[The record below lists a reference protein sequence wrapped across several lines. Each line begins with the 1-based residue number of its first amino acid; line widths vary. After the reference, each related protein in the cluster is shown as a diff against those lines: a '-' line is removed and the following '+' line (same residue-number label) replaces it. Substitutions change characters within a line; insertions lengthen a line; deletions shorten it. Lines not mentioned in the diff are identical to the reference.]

1 MKLRRVSV
9 ENVRSFLQKQELR
22 LDDGDISILIGPNG
36 GGKTNLLDTA
46 VLALRIF
53 LLTSWI
59 PRHNPTPDWQER
71 YDWMGNDTLT
81 ADKLE
86 KHSDGQSLTQSIEID
101 VEVTA
106 PDIENIKRTKAEAA
120 FMEERS
126 KSKYTSF
133 PASVAV
139 NWTTEDLVAGNVF
152 TYRIQDGLL
161 MSPSTPPAEIFR
173 QYLNTYELNSRLRE
187 DFGQQALSTP
197 MIFLPVNRSAGTVSS
212 SISLADFDEYSHKK
226 TVDAAS
232 SRNGGS
238 IASLAIG
245 RLAINFRELLE
256 CDNGQARTDLKADP
270 ALKGFT
276 EELESLGYSWDLK
289 CVNTRR
295 NQYDIQLTKQNSS
308 FRVGSA
314 SSGEREL
321 LTYLF
326 AIYVL
331 NVRDALI
338 VIDEPELHLHPRW
351 QRTLLKMF
359 EKLSRK
365 TGNQFIMATHSP
377 VFVSPSSIQY
387 VSRVYSEN
395 QQSKIVRLGDS
406 DLPEPKH
413 LFGIVN
419 SQNNERIFFAD
430 LVILVEGISDR
441 IFFEAIFQHFKV
453 GEGSGKVYEVVSVGG
468 KMLFSQYERL
478 LQSSRIKYI
487 IIADRDYLQQIGND
501 EIKSLFAV
509 SANQIHKNV
518 IKDPTSIDASSLI
531 DRLDEAIKSGVTED
545 LSQLWEYIKSRQTR
559 LRDNLNEAEDTLL
572 NKFILEQRP
581 QGKFVLSKGS
591 LEDYLPVGHKGKDVE
606 KLIRLV
612 SAEGMWEL
620 LPAVPRAELQDIV
633 SSIHL
638 S

>member
-9 ENVRSFLQKQELR
+9 ENVRSFLEKQELR
-22 LDDGDISILIGPNG
+22 LDGDISILIGPNG

-53 LLTSWI
+53 LLKSWL
-59 PRHNPTPDWQER
+59 PRHMPMADWQER
-71 YDWMGNDTLT
+71 YEWWNNETLT
-81 ADKLE
+81 VTQLE
-86 KHSDGQSLTQSIEID
+86 KHSAGQSLPQLIEID
-101 VEVTA
+101 IEVTET
-106 PDIENIKRTKAEAA
+106 DIKNIKLTKDEAVS
-120 FMEERS
+120 MENLS
-126 KSKYTSF
+126 KSKYANLPVS
-133 PASVAV
+133 A
-139 NWTTEDLVAGNVF
+139 AGNWMTENLVPGEVF
-152 TYRIQDGLL
+152 TYQIQDGVL
-161 MSPSTPPAEIFR
+161 MPPSTPTAEIFQ
-173 QYLNTYELNSRLRE
+173 QYLNTYEINSRLRE

-197 MIFLPVNRSAGTVSS
+197 MIFLPVNRAAGNVSS
-212 SISLADFDEYSHKK
+212 SVSLADFDEYSHKK

-245 RLAINFRELLE
+245 RLAIKFRELLE
-256 CDNGQARTDLKADP
+256 DDNICARKALKADS
-270 ALKGFT
+270 ALKDFT
-276 EELESLGYSWDLK
+276 AELESLGYSWDLK
-289 CVNTRR
+289 CINSRK

-308 FRVGSA
+308 FRADSA

-351 QRTLLKMF
+351 QRALLKMF
-359 EKLSRK
+359 EKLSKK

-395 QQSKIVRLGDS
+395 QQSRIVRLSDS
-406 DLPEPKH
+406 TLPDRKH
-413 LFGIVN
+413 LFSIIN

-453 GEGSGKVYEVVSVGG
+453 GEGSGRIYEVISVGG

-478 LQSSRIKYI
+478 LQSSRIKYV

-501 EIKSLFAV
+501 DIKPLFSV
-509 SANQIHKNV
+509 RSEKIDENV
-518 IKDPTSIDASSLI
+518 IKNPASIDAASLI
-531 DRLDEAIKSGVTED
+531 DRLEEAIKSGDTED
-545 LSQLWEYIKSRQTR
+545 LSKLWEYIKSRQTR
-559 LRDNLNEAEDTLL
+559 LRNNLNEAEDALI
-572 NKFILEQRP
+572 NEFILEKRS
-581 QGKFVLSKGS
+581 QGTFVLSRGA
-591 LEDYLPVGHKGKDVE
+591 LEDYLPVGYKNKDVE
-606 KLIRLV
+606 NVIRLV
-612 SAEGMWEL
+612 SEEGMWEL
-620 LPAVPRAELQDIV
+620 LPPDQRTELQDIV
-633 SSIHL
+633 FSIHL
-638 S
+638 